1 MAEQSTEFAGLAA
14 LVTGG
19 ASGIGLATA
28 RLLAS
33 RGARVAVLDRVK
45 PPEAAED
52 AGAAEGAGAAEDPGA
67 AGDGIYPVIADV
79 TDDAGV
85 RAAVAQAG
93 QALGGL
99 DILVNNAGIG
109 AAGTVEDNDDDEWR
123 RVLDVNVLGIVRTT
137 RAALPLLREAVREHG
152 RAAIV
157 NTCSIAGTAGLPQR
171 ALYCASKGA
180 VYALTLAM
188 AADHVAEGIRVNC
201 VNPGTVDTPWVG
213 RLLDAAADPQA
224 ERAALSARQPMGRLV
239 TAEEVAAAI
248 AYLAS
253 PLAGATTGTSLA
265 VDGGMSG
272 LRTRPRTA

>member
-45 PPEAAED
+45 PPEPAED
-52 AGAAEGAGAAEDPGA
+52 SKAEA
-67 AGDGIYPVIADV
+67 DGIYPVLADV
-79 TDDAGV
+79 TDDAAV

-109 AAGTVEDNDDDEWR
+109 AAGTVEDNDDDEWH

-137 RAALPLLREAVREHG
+137 RAALPLLRQAVRERG
-152 RAAIV
+152 GAAIV

-188 AADHVAEGIRVNC
+188 AADYVAEGIRVNC
-201 VNPGTVDTPWVG
+201 VNPGTADTPWVG
-213 RLLDAAADPQA
+213 RLLDAAPDPQA
-224 ERAALSARQPMGRLV
+224 ERAALTARQPMGRLV

-253 PLAGATTGTSLA
+253 PLAGATTGTALA

>member
-1 MAEQSTEFAGLAA
+1 MTEQSSEFAGRAA

-28 RLLAS
+28 RLLAA

-45 PPEAAED
+45 PPEDHQGE
-52 AGAAEGAGAAEDPGA
+52 
-67 AGDGIYPVIADV
+67 GIYAVLADV
-79 TDDAGV
+79 TDDAAV
-85 RAAVAQAG
+85 RADVAEAG
-93 QALGGL
+93 RALGGL

-109 AAGTVEDNDDDEWR
+109 AAGTVEDNDDEEWH

-137 RAALPLLREAVREHG
+137 RAALPLLRRAVRERG
-152 RAAIV
+152 QAAIV

-213 RLLDAAADPQA
+213 RLLDAAPDPAA
-224 ERAALSARQPMGRLV
+224 ERAALAARQPMGRLV
-239 TAEEVAAAI
+239 TADEVAAAI

-253 PLAGATTGTSLA
+253 PLAGATTGTALA
-265 VDGGMSG
+265 VDGGVSG
-272 LRTRPRTA
+272 LRTRPRST